1 MPKLNITHLPER
13 LSRRIEQLENGEALE
28 ARDINALLTT
38 EQQQELKEAWAI
50 QQELRKV
57 HKPPKTEEA
66 KKQLGWKTIR
76 DVRLDV
82 YRKALQEA
90 LGGQLDGLLELQKK
104 SEIRAARVFMG
115 AFSKA
120 HTAGENAHSAG
131 RIALTQ
137 AGFGKVHIQ
146 LSKRDREVTELEDM
160 LLKQIEDGLS
170 DEDREQLEIV
180 REHEKTVRK

>member
-1 MPKLNITHLPER
+1 MPKLNITHLPKR

-28 ARDINALLTT
+28 ARDINALLTP
-38 EQQQELKEAWAI
+38 EQQQELKAALAA
-50 QQELRKV
+50 QHELKKN
-57 HKPPKTEEA
+57 HKSPPKTEEA

-76 DVRLDV
+76 AVRLEV

-90 LGGQLDGLLELQKK
+90 LDGQLDGQLELQKK

-120 HTAGENAHSAG
+120 HAAGENAHSAG
-131 RIALTQ
+131 RVALTQ

-160 LLKQIEDGLS
+160 LVKQIEDGLS
-170 DEDREQLEIV
+170 DEDR
-180 REHEKTVRK
+180 